1 MWATDGRLRARRRVI
16 AACACSAWASL
27 CCGAELSDAQAR
39 QFLNDKGCNACHGI
53 DDVRIGPPFKN
64 VAARYRGQDAE
75 FDRLVRK
82 IRFGGA
88 GSWGVVPMISYPAL
102 SDEEI
107 QAITRWILNLGDEA
121 ARN

>member
-1 MWATDGRLRARRRVI
+1 MRRVPIVI
-16 AACACSAWASL
+16 AAAVLTAIWA
-27 CCGAELSDAQAR
+27 
-39 QFLNDKGCNACHGI
+39 HTI
-53 DDVRIGPPFKN
+53 
-64 VAARYRGQDAE
+64 
-75 FDRLVRK
+75 

-107 QAITRWILNLGDEA
+107 QAITRWILNPGDEA